1 MREIKFRAWYEWK
14 KHMDKNSQLTS
25 HFEEVLQDDCC
36 ILMQYT
42 GLKDKNGK
50 EIYEGDVVKS
60 SVCIDGTGCEYTG
73 VGVVKYSE
81 YGNRGYCLFDNYE
94 SGVEK
99 SYPKHVLDMMDFD
112 LSGDYKRHYEVIGNI
127 YENPELLK

>member
-99 SYPKHVLDMMDFD
+99 SYP
-112 LSGDYKRHYEVIGNI
+112 
-127 YENPELLK
+127 

>member
-1 MREIKFRAWYEWK
+1 MNRELKFRAWDTLNNEMTVFKLFERPTACYG
-14 KHMDKNSQLTS
+14 KN
-25 HFEEVLQDDCC
+25 VV
-36 ILMQYT
+36 LMQYT

-73 VGVVKYSE
+73 VGIVKYSE

-127 YENPELLK
+127 YENPELLTK